1 MSTDLELV
9 LPPDPQLLRIVRLVA
24 SGLASLADLDLDGVE
39 QVRVAADEV
48 VSTLIEASAGQDV
61 RVRLSIDGDGLRIDA
76 STPLA
81 DGNQLKV
88 DPLVDKVLSSVASS
102 HEWRTDEGVAHG
114 VAIHAR
120 QRG

>member
-48 VSTLIEASAGQDV
+48 VSTLIEASAGNEV
-61 RVRLSIDGDGLRIDA
+61 RIRLTIDSSGLKIDA

-88 DPLVDKVLSSVASS
+88 DPLVDKVLSSVTTS
-102 HEWRTDEGVAHG
+102 HGWSTVDGIAHG
-114 VAIHAR
+114 VAEHAR
-120 QRG
+120 